1 MKNIFKTIGLFGL
14 VLFSFFYTSKTVS
27 VISEKDELM
36 IKIKENESNYN
47 VKPIES
53 MINDNTIIP
62 GINGKKVNI
71 NKSYN
76 NMKKIG
82 IYNPNYL
89 IYDIVYPKER
99 LKKDKYIISGNNKIN
114 KVSFIFIIN
123 DISNI
128 DSIINILKK
137 ENIKSDF
144 FITNNFINNNI
155 NLTSYLVNNGFSINY
170 YGDYS
175 SSDFIINNTIIKNNL
190 KQKNIYCYLEN
201 KNDKYLDI
209 CKLNGNYT
217 IIPNIIIK
225 NNMLSKIK
233 KEIKNG
239 SIISI
244 YSNDISELLLT
255 IKYVKSKGYN
265 IVKLDE
271 IFDMEHI

>member
-1 MKNIFKTIGLFGL
+1 MKNIFKGIGLFGL
-14 VLFSFFYTSKTVS
+14 VIFSFFYTNQAVS
-27 VISEKDELM
+27 VINEKDEIM
-36 IKIKENESNYN
+36 VKIKERQNEYN
-47 VKPIES
+47 IAPIQS
-53 MINDNTIIP
+53 KVDGDSIIP
-62 GINGKKVNI
+62 GVNGRKVNI

-89 IYDIVYPKER
+89 IYDVLYPDER

-114 KVSFIFIIN
+114 NVSLIFIID
-123 DISNI
+123 DIS
-128 DSIINILKK
+128 SIYKIISILKE

-144 FITNNFINNNI
+144 FITDDFINNNI
-155 NLTSYLVNNGFSINY
+155 GLTAYLVSNGFGINY

-175 SSDFIINNTIIKNNL
+175 SSDFVINNTIIKSNL
-190 KQKNIYCYLEN
+190 KQENVYCYLEN
-201 KNDKYLDI
+201 KNNKYLDI
-209 CKLNGNYT
+209 CRLNNNYT

-244 YSNDISELLLT
+244 YSSDIEELLLT

-271 IFDMEHI
+271 IFDIQHI

>member
-1 MKNIFKTIGLFGL
+1 MKNIFKGIGLFGL
-14 VLFSFFYTSKTVS
+14 VVFSFFYTNQAVS
-27 VISEKDELM
+27 VINEKDEIM
-36 IKIKENESNYN
+36 VKIKERQNEYN
-47 VKPIES
+47 IAPIQS
-53 MINDNTIIP
+53 KVDGNSIIP
-62 GINGKKVNI
+62 GVNGRKVNI

-89 IYDIVYPKER
+89 IYDVLYPDER

-114 KVSFIFIIN
+114 NVSLIFIID
-123 DISNI
+123 DIS
-128 DSIINILKK
+128 SIYKIISILKN

-144 FITNNFINNNI
+144 FVTDDFINNNI
-155 NLTSYLVNNGFSINY
+155 GLTGYLVSNGFSINY

-175 SSDFIINNTIIKNNL
+175 SSDFVINNTIIKSNL
-190 KQKNIYCYLEN
+190 KQENVYCYLEN
-201 KNDKYLDI
+201 KNNKYLDI
-209 CKLNGNYT
+209 CMLNNNYT

-244 YSNDISELLLT
+244 YSSNIEELLLT

-271 IFDMEHI
+271 IFDIQHI